1 MAPFA
6 DALATHSGHDAMLIN
21 WRYPSL
27 LIRGRSALLRTP
39 LIFPLQPTYKSGS
52 RQNQIKGL
60 VAPYSKYS
68 SSFSGSPG
76 RAACVKLFLLTGNSQ
91 YWVPSH
97 Q

>member
-1 MAPFA
+1 MMEGVGEGGMAPFA
-6 DALATHSGHDAMLIN
+6 DALATRSGHDAVLM

-60 VAPYSKYS
+60 VAPYSNIHT
-68 SSFSGSPG
+68 
-76 RAACVKLFLLTGNSQ
+76 R
-91 YWVPSH
+91 VPSRVALAVPH
-97 Q
+97 A

>member
-6 DALATHSGHDAMLIN
+6 DALATHSGHDAMLI

-39 LIFPLQPTYKSGS
+39 LSAHLSAATYKSGS

-60 VAPYSKYS
+60 VVAPYSNIHT
-68 SSFSGSPG
+68 
-76 RAACVKLFLLTGNSQ
+76 R
-91 YWVPSH
+91 VPSRVALAVPH
-97 Q
+97 A